1 MARST
6 LLATGAL
13 VAALA
18 GGILAGSGS
27 PTSGTSAKSATV
39 RTAAAGPSHAAS
51 PAGASRGGTHG
62 LQGGMPINDGALA
75 ASTSSTTSRTSATAS
90 TTSAARTHSLA
101 VGFTALATAAGLCVY
116 SLMRRLRSHKR
127 AG

>member
-13 VAALA
+13 VAALLSA
-18 GGILAGSGS
+18 ILAGSGA
-27 PTSGTSAKSATV
+27 PTSATSAKSAAV
-39 RTAAAGPSHAAS
+39 RTGSGTSLTAS
-51 PAGASRGGTHG
+51 PAGESRGAAPS
-62 LQGGMPINDGALA
+62 LQGGMRVNDGALA
-75 ASTSSTTSRTSATAS
+75 ASTTSAASRTSATAS
-90 TTSAARTHSLA
+90 TASAARTHSLA

-116 SLMRRLRSHKR
+116 SLLRRLRSHKR

>member
-1 MARST
+1 VARST

-13 VAALA
+13 VAALLSA
-18 GGILAGSGS
+18 ILAGTSAPTSATSATMRSGS
-27 PTSGTSAKSATV
+27 
-39 RTAAAGPSHAAS
+39 GPSLTAS
-51 PAGASRGGTHG
+51 PAGVSRGGTSS
-62 LQGGMPINDGALA
+62 LQGGRRIDDGALA
-75 ASTSSTTSRTSATAS
+75 ASTASTTSRTSTTAS

-101 VGFTALATAAGLCVY
+101 VGFAALATAAGLFVY